1 MKPQNLF
8 RLAGASI
15 LGALVFA
22 LSPALSAQ
30 TASTF
35 VTSGLDKYRMG
46 DYDGAIADYTKALDL
61 NSSYLGAYNNRGM
74 AKSKQGNF
82 DGAIADYAQ
91 AIKMKPTFTDAYFNR
106 GTAELLQGN
115 FDAAIA
121 DCSKTIELKPDHQ
134 AAYFH
139 RALAKDCQTNFE
151 GASADYAKALELKG
165 ASDEANNYVL
175 LHSALL
181 GRRMGHPLDDRL
193 KATTGWSSEW
203 TKSLAMFLSDQLP
216 EAGLMNHANAT
227 DGDEK
232 TREQAEALYFSGVL
246 KSIAG
251 DKAAAHDNF
260 QKCLDM
266 TGPASLEHRL
276 AQTELDRH

>member
-30 TASTF
+30 TASTY

-46 DYDGAIADYTKALDL
+46 DYDGAIADYNKALDL

-82 DGAIADYAQ
+82 DGAIADFSQ
-91 AIKMKPTFTDAYFNR
+91 AIKMKPSFTDAYFNR

-121 DCSKTIELKPDHQ
+121 DCGKAIELKPDHQ

-151 GASADYAKALELKG
+151 GASMDYAKALELKG
-165 ASDEANNYVL
+165 ASDDAASYVL

-181 GRRMGHPLDDRL
+181 GRRMGHGNDEGL
-193 KATTGWSSEW
+193 KAAAGWTNEW
-203 TKSLAMFLSDQLP
+203 TKALAMYLNDQMA
-216 EAGLMNHANAT
+216 EADLLKLADAAG
-227 DGDEK
+227 GDEK
-232 TREQAEALYFSGVL
+232 TRQQNEALYFVGVL
-246 KSIAG
+246 RLVAG
-251 DKAAAHDNF
+251 DKAAARDDF
-260 QKCLDM
+260 QKCVNAS
-266 TGPASLEHRL
+266 GPASLEHRL